1 MKVIFGSFQAITILE
16 GGVKTQVS
24 ALKQELE
31 KLGVEVLLF
40 DAWEKYSLMNIDLVH
55 LFCAHIGTYH
65 LAKSMSALNMNPAP
79 FDNENE
85 DKLLNLNRDNK
96 QPDKRG
102 GVKMV
107 LTPVFYSRQNP
118 RLIRATLPITKLF
131 SKIGVF
137 QFYQI
142 ASELCN
148 MANIVAPN
156 TQKECDLVQN
166 GLKVPNTKIKLLPN
180 GVDERFYNTD
190 PSLFINKYGVKD
202 FILYVG
208 HIGWQRKNLLPLL
221 KICQKID
228 VPLVLI
234 GKVIEND
241 YGKKCLELI
250 KSRRNTILI
259 TDIEHTNPIL
269 SSAYA
274 ACDSL
279 VLPSYYETPGLVALE
294 AGLAGAKIVITKY
307 GGTDEYFKNFV
318 QYIEPSSERSIKQG
332 LLTSLEQKKSTELK
346 EHIRN
351 NFLWKHAAEKLVKIY
366 QSVNEK

>member
-24 ALKQELE
+24 ALKQGLE

-65 LAKSMSALNMNPAP
+65 LAKSMSALNM
-79 FDNENE
+79 
-85 DKLLNLNRDNK
+85 
-96 QPDKRG
+96 
-102 GVKMV
+102 KMV
-107 LTPVFYSRQNP
+107 VTPVFYSRQNP
-118 RLIRATLPITKLF
+118 SLIRTTLPITKLL

-148 MANIVAPN
+148 MANVIAPN
-156 TQKECDLVQN
+156 TQKECEIVQN

-180 GVDERFYNTD
+180 GVDERFYYAD
-190 PSLFINKYGVKD
+190 PSLFINKYGMKD

-208 HIGWQRKNLLPLL
+208 HIGWQRKNLLPFL
-221 KICQKID
+221 KVCQKID
-228 VPLVLI
+228 IPLVLI

-241 YGKKCLELI
+241 YGKNCLELI

-259 TDIEHTNPIL
+259 TDIEHTDPIL
-269 SSAYA
+269 ASAYA
-274 ACDSL
+274 ACNSL

-307 GGTDEYFKNFV
+307 GGTDEYFKDFAIYLN
-318 QYIEPSSERSIKQG
+318 PNSEKSIRDGIIK
-332 LLTSLEQKKSTELK
+332 SLEQKRNLSLK
-346 EHIRN
+346 EHIKN
-351 NFLWKHAAEKLVKIY
+351 NFLWQHAAEALVKIY
-366 QSVNEK
+366 KTVIV